1 MHRVGIGS
9 DIHRL
14 VDGRRLVLGGVEIAH
29 ERGLLG
35 HSDGDSLTH
44 ALCDALLGAAGLGDI
59 GSHFS
64 DRDPEYAGVDSM
76 ALLGRVMEMLAERG
90 YRVENADATIH
101 AERPRMKPYIPAMR
115 ARLAEA
121 LGIEHERV
129 NLKAKTAEGL
139 GAVGR
144 GEAIA
149 ADAVVL
155 IAALTA
161 E

>member
-1 MHRVGIGS
+1 MYRVGIGS

-14 VDGRRLVLGGVEIAH
+14 VEGRRLVLGGVEISY

-64 DRDPEYAGVDSM
+64 DRDPQYAGVDSM
-76 ALLGRVMEMLAERG
+76 ALLGRVVEMLAQRG
-90 YRVENADATIH
+90 YRIENVDATIH
-101 AERPRMKPYIPAMR
+101 AERPRMKPYISAMR

-121 LGIEHERV
+121 IGIEPERI

-155 IAALTA
+155 IAASA
-161 E
+161 VP